1 MDKMR
6 ALQCFVAAAQEGSL
20 AGAARRLE
28 VSVPSIHKM
37 VGALERDLGVPLF
50 DRSARGLRLTASGQ
64 AYLEGCEPLMQELAA
79 LDERVGRAERRPAG
93 VLVVGAHPQ
102 LAQHLVVPALPQFH
116 AACPEVLV
124 DLRTV
129 NRLGD
134 ADADPVDV
142 FLLHGWPDAQDLV
155 HQKLGYART
164 VIAASPAYWASH
176 GMLQHPREL
185 AQRTC
190 VMMRNPAGIL
200 LDLWEFQRADESF
213 ELQVGGWFSSNSR
226 DATLATVLAGHGIG
240 RFSELASLEWLGN
253 GQLVPGLPDWEVRG
267 GPPLNLLYRPGQRRT
282 ARVRHFID
290 FITEWIARRMAGS
303 RGAVPQPLP
312 ELPRWHR
319 RGSSRASA
327 ILRWPG

>member
-1 MDKMR
+1 MDKLR
-6 ALQCFVAAAQEGSL
+6 ALQCFVATAEEGSL
-20 AGAARRLE
+20 AGAARRLD

-37 VGALERDLGVPLF
+37 VGALERELGVPLF
-50 DRSARGLRLTASGQ
+50 DRSARGLKLTANGQ
-64 AYLEGCEPLMQELAA
+64 VYLEGCQPLMQELAA
-79 LDERVGRAERRPAG
+79 LDERVGRAERRPSG
-93 VLVVGAHPQ
+93 VLVIGAHPQ

-116 AACPEVLV
+116 DACPDVQI

-164 VIAASPAYWASH
+164 VIAASPSYWARY
-176 GMLQHPREL
+176 GAPQHPRDL
-185 AQRTC
+185 AHHVC
-190 VMMRNPAGIL
+190 VMMRNPVGIL
-200 LDLWEFQRADESF
+200 LDLWEFQRGDESF
-213 ELQVGGWFSSNSR
+213 ELQVGGWLSSNSR

-240 RFSELASLEWLGN
+240 RFSELASVEWLDN
-253 GQLVPGLPDWEVRG
+253 GQLVPALPEWEVKG

-282 ARVRHFID
+282 PRVRLFID
-290 FITEWIARRMAGS
+290 FITEWIARRMAGG
-303 RGAVPQPLP
+303 RGDGSQHLLD
-312 ELPRWHR
+312 LPRWHR
-319 RGSSRASA
+319 RGTARASS